1 MQIAVTGNDVA
12 GLTLALRLRIKGHE
26 VTVHERTDTHALDEH
41 FTVIAPMRDLFLKSG
56 GALDD
61 LLGIVPVETPLLFDG
76 VALPASGTQVPAVRA
91 AWGDAAG
98 RAWGLLL
105 QQAAD
110 VWQAVRT
117 ATHTPRRSLHQ
128 VARRT
133 FSDARPR
140 ALLLATVP
148 DVAHLSDAALVYP
161 YLRQAF
167 GCWQFDGGMVAFE
180 SVLRERCLKLGIQMS
195 TQPAPTSALSVDTH
209 YQRMFI
215 RPPHWL
221 HRGPTNLTQ
230 RLGLPFV
237 GMAAEAIAQ
246 RLGRA

>member
-1 MQIAVTGNDVA
+1 MHIAVTGNDVA
-12 GLTLALRLRIKGHE
+12 GLTLALRLRIKGHD
-26 VTVHERTDTHALDEH
+26 VTVHERTDAYVLDEQ

-61 LLGIVPVETPLLFDG
+61 LLGIVPVDTPLLVDG

-110 VWQAVRT
+110 VWQDVRT
-117 ATHTPRRSLHQ
+117 DEHTPRMSLQ
-128 VARRT
+128 RVARRT
-133 FSDARPR
+133 LGDARLR

-148 DVAHLSDAALVYP
+148 DVAQLSDAAIVYP

-180 SVLRERCLKLGIQMS
+180 TVLRERCLKLGVQIDAGA
-195 TQPAPTSALSVDTH
+195 APGSAMSVDAH

-215 RPPHWL
+215 APPHWL

-230 RLGLPFV
+230 RLGLPFI

-246 RLGRA
+246 RVGRA